1 MPMMP
6 QRAYSQM
13 RQPSG
18 DYTQWPQHLTA
29 KQALGL
35 QQRPALPSFQP
46 PQIMLQQGPQQELL
60 SSAQVVGNGQKQQD
74 GGDSLESLTKTQE
87 IFVYQKSPSTS
98 PKGHQEST
106 PDACDEVSFAD
117 QGSVVIHGGN
127 AALPNIQNITTEVL
141 SSRER
146 FSSPP
151 AKDHRTEKEI
161 AECLA
166 NAAEERNLEAVC
178 EAMRRAH
185 LAGMNPD
192 LMLQGL
198 ADAVNRTHLG
208 GGGDGHIEVFDAA
221 DVKAEAPTSGFA
233 SRDEPTSGSATP
245 ASTIGIVGEVR
256 EDLIKLIRMP
266 TRPLDEVTN
275 QLSPIC
281 SYGHASGV
289 ATPPLE
295 CIVSIDVSEALQN
308 EPTAVASLSLDP
320 VREPASEPTV
330 TVDPSFVH
338 TPTTS
343 MRGLVNQLDETSHT
357 ATPVHTSTHEELAQ
371 APRSS
376 WRPSIFADD
385 APPVYGLDA
394 ELKAKSEANYDNS
407 AEDRAAQWVQD
418 ITGVQVVGE
427 FGEAL
432 RTGQVLCQL
441 INCIRPFTI
450 KKVNPAGAPFKE
462 RENISKFL
470 KVCRDWGVHEY
481 ALFSTDDLYD
491 EKNLMSVVKCI
502 HQLGGAIPRAV
513 PEFQGPHLGI
523 ADTSKAKRDAKRALD
538 PVSQTGGLQCAM
550 TRSHVD
556 VLSNGNVRNPNRGGC

>member
-1 MPMMP
+1 MSQHRDPSRRLAAVAAPTSTPQASHPQTQQPMHLSAHSHMQPHSQQWQFSPPQQQHSQHPQSQQPQQPQQPQQSQQSQQWQFSPQQAITARGCRASQPIQPSWHQSQLSPQQQVQQQGYLQMPMMP

-46 PQIMLQQGPQQELL
+46 PQIMLQQGPQQEFL

-185 LAGMNPD
+185 LAGMNPE

-256 EDLIKLIRMP
+256 EDLIKLMRMP
-266 TRPLDEVTN
+266 TRPLDDDPAA
-275 QLSPIC
+275 SPIHTT
-281 SYGHASGV
+281 GHA
-289 ATPPLE
+289 
-295 CIVSIDVSEALQN
+295 
-308 EPTAVASLSLDP
+308 
-320 VREPASEPTV
+320 
-330 TVDPSFVH
+330 
-338 TPTTS
+338 TPTNASQGDLSASQAYHS
-343 MRGLVNQLDETSHT
+343 M
-357 ATPVHTSTHEELAQ
+357 
-371 APRSS
+371 
-376 WRPSIFADD
+376 
-385 APPVYGLDA
+385 
-394 ELKAKSEANYDNS
+394 
-407 AEDRAAQWVQD
+407 
-418 ITGVQVVGE
+418 
-427 FGEAL
+427 
-432 RTGQVLCQL
+432 
-441 INCIRPFTI
+441 
-450 KKVNPAGAPFKE
+450 
-462 RENISKFL
+462 NIS
-470 KVCRDWGVHEY
+470 
-481 ALFSTDDLYD
+481 
-491 EKNLMSVVKCI
+491 
-502 HQLGGAIPRAV
+502 
-513 PEFQGPHLGI
+513 
-523 ADTSKAKRDAKRALD
+523 
-538 PVSQTGGLQCAM
+538 
-550 TRSHVD
+550 
-556 VLSNGNVRNPNRGGC
+556 